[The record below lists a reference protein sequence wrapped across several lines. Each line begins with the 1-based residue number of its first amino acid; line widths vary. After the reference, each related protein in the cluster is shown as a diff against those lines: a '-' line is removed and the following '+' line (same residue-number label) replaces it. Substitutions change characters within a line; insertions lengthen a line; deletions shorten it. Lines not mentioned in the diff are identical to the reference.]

1 MAAHP
6 LVGAWRVTSDPAE
19 PNSSDPADPS
29 FYVFHADGTALT
41 STAVAGVGV
50 GVWRPTGERTADRS
64 VSYVDLDPD
73 PNHLEHGEATGST
86 SVTVAESGTTFT
98 EIGTIQGKAI
108 DGTVLFT
115 IPSINIGTR
124 LEVEPMAEL
133 DTAETTMPAASTPT
147 N

>member
-1 MAAHP
+1 M
-6 LVGAWRVTSDPAE
+6 TI
-19 PNSSDPADPS
+19 
-29 FYVFHADGTALT
+29 
-41 STAVAGVGV
+41 
-50 GVWRPTGERTADRS
+50 
-64 VSYVDLDPD
+64 
-73 PNHLEHGEATGST
+73 
-86 SVTVAESGTTFT
+86 AESGTTFT
-98 EIGTIQGKAI
+98 ETGTVQGNAI